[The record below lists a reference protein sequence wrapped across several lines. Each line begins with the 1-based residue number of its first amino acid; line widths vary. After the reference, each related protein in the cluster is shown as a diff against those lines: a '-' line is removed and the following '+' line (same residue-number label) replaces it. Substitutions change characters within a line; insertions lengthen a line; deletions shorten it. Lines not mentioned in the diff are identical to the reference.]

1 MFAAMA
7 TYKARLREDLDGWI
21 ADGLVP
27 AGSRE
32 AILARVAEP
41 RRLEASQALA
51 AVGGLLL
58 GVAVIAFVA
67 ANWNGIPRLPR
78 FGLVLGLFLGV
89 CAGGAWAG
97 DRRPLARNILM
108 LVASLV
114 FAAAIGLT
122 GQIFDIT
129 GDPVAALR
137 GAGLAAFLLAFAGR
151 SSGAAVAGLVFLGIG
166 DTGILDHERG
176 PSWLIL
182 AAPAALVLAHRWR
195 SKPLAHAA
203 AIAIPVAVALLL
215 GWLKLDWRYNLQI
228 LAGATALALLA
239 AGARRHADGDDPVAA
254 VVYGWSVWGA
264 LGFFAAVGFDDR
276 TYPALLHRVPWLA
289 ISGAVVAL
297 GLNDRKPAVTAAG
310 VVSMAAAMAVILNDL
325 GMGLMAAAGVFAAVA
340 VAALAGG
347 FLLRRRARA

>member
-1 MFAAMA
+1 MA
-7 TYKARLREDLDGWI
+7 SYKARLRDDLEAWI
-21 ADGLVP
+21 AEGLVP
-27 AGSRE
+27 AASRE

-67 ANWNGIPRLPR
+67 ANWNGIPRIPR
-78 FGLVLGLFLGV
+78 FGLILTLFLAA

-97 DRRPLARNILM
+97 EGRPVARNIAM

-122 GQIFDIT
+122 GQIFDLT

-137 GAGLAAFLLAFAGR
+137 GAGLAAFLLALAGR
-151 SSGAAVAGLVFLGIG
+151 SSGAAVAGLVFLALG
-166 DTGILDHERG
+166 DTSWFNGERG

-182 AAPAALVLAHRWR
+182 AAPTALVLAQRWR
-195 SKPLAHAA
+195 SKPLAHGA
-203 AIAIPVAVALLL
+203 AIALPIAVALLL
-215 GWLKLDWRYNLQI
+215 GWLHLAWPYNLQI
-228 LAGATALALLA
+228 LAGAVALALLA
-239 AGARRHADGDDPVAA
+239 AGARRHADGDEAIA
-254 VVYGWSVWGA
+254 GIVYGWSVWAA
-264 LGFFAAVGFDDR
+264 LVFFAAVGFDDR

-289 ISGAVVAL
+289 LSGAVVAL

-340 VAALAGG
+340 VAALVGG
-347 FLLRRRARA
+347 FLLGRRTKA